1 MRALLV
7 LALALMT
14 AACAATPGAPGAPG
28 AEVWGEFETGVY
40 GEVGDIGAIRV
51 APPRGGAPD
60 SDIEGII
67 RLSLERRGY
76 SLDGEA
82 PLTLRYMIHTALG
95 DSGDSD
101 LGIVLG
107 GSVGSSSGVNDFGI
121 GLDLPILGGSG
132 SVRQVAFLF
141 ELALEGADGAL
152 QWRGRASGRTQFS
165 EPKRIIRPLAPLL
178 IDRLG
183 RDTARR
189 RFAR

>member
-14 AACAATPGAPGAPG
+14 AACAASQRAATPGAD
-28 AEVWGEFETGVY
+28 VWGEFETGVY
-40 GEVGDIGAIRV
+40 GEVCDIGAIRV

-76 SLDGEA
+76 SLDGDA
-82 PLTLRYMIHTALG
+82 PLTLRYMIHTALS

-101 LGIVLG
+101 LGITLG
-107 GSVGSSSGVNDFGI
+107 GSAGSSSGVNDFGI

-132 SVRQVAFLF
+132 AVRQVAFLF

-152 QWRGRASGRTQFS
+152 RWRGRASGRTQFS